1 MRRRAGARSG
11 GRGHDRVASGAKR
24 GTLAVA
30 AASGTARVL
39 APPFGP
45 GREVR
50 TAWGNSNHDGHGK
63 AWPRHRV
70 GGGTTGSKPIAGAP
84 ASGGPAGGV
93 LVEDGRARDP
103 PVQRQSAHLTK
114 ESDAPARRVTR
125 VRAAGFR
132 GQGRAGLAPDQWSA
146 STSTGS
152 VSSSDTGSSPS
163 SDSSKAGSVS
173 VTALRSSARRS
184 R

>member
-1 MRRRAGARSG
+1 MRRRAGALE
-11 GRGHDRVASGAKR
+11 KR
-24 GTLAVA
+24 
-30 AASGTARVL
+30 TARGSSHHDVH
-39 APPFGP
+39 G
-45 GREVR
+45 GGGVR
-50 TAWGNSNHDGHGK
+50 
-63 AWPRHRV
+63 PRHRV
-70 GGGTTGSKPIAGAP
+70 GGGTTVSEPVASMP

-93 LVEDGRARDP
+93 LIDGGWARGP
-103 PVQRQSAHLTK
+103 PVQRQSAHLIK
-114 ESDAPARRVTR
+114 ESDAPARRVT
-125 VRAAGFR
+125 AICDAGAR

-146 STSTGS
+146 STSIGS